1 MMISGDDLQQ
11 LWQEYAQGVAN
22 PLAPI
27 PPKNLR
33 GGVKSLTGLD
43 LERDLLDWMKGF
55 SLSVIPAPTSS
66 AEDFALSLLFMVETN
81 NRPSAEKSLQ
91 QVDQV
96 ISGQYQFQIQ
106 KATVGG
112 QPVVNWISP
121 YGTLTATHG
130 WLDENV
136 AFLSLGAPIAER
148 IIPKPTVT
156 LASTEQ
162 FQKNSTR

>member
-1 MMISGDDLQQ
+1 MLGSSQPTCAYSP
-11 LWQEYAQGVAN
+11 E
-22 PLAPI
+22 
-27 PPKNLR
+27 NLR

-136 AFLSLGAPIAER
+136 VFLSLGAPIAER

-162 FQKNSTR
+162 FQKQYPLNLALIMVNFS